1 MAAPDTS
8 APNYALEVNN
18 TPVAKGVKQ
27 LIKKVE
33 FESTDGMADVMK
45 LTCINPENQLT
56 NAKIFQPGNE
66 IFLWM
71 GYGSDLRPIGRAI
84 IAKHRPD
91 FPTDGMPMLQVVGY
105 TKDHKMMDNA
115 PEKAKAAKGKHG
127 RLYKDEKYS
136 EAVKTIAASGFY
148 KMDAD
153 VDDTPEASQNFI
165 QKVGLKDYDFVQGL
179 ANLTGFIFWVDGDAT
194 GKWTLHFKNPET
206 LKEGDKEYKFEYNF
220 GDLTSILSFQ
230 PEMLIRDLETKIKVQ
245 CKNTKTGKLVEFDI
259 EEDNNQSPDV
269 EASGDPTGEIK
280 GAYTTASDIKIY
292 IGDFSFEMIGNRKFR
307 DASEVQN
314 WARQWF
320 RRNREQFII
329 GSGRL
334 IGVEDL
340 MARQIHDLSGLG
352 QGYDG
357 KYYFTKVRHI
367 QSEEDGYVCEFS
379 ARKVV
384 PAVA

>member
-1 MAAPDTS
+1 MASDSS
-8 APNYALEVNN
+8 APNYALEVNGQ
-18 TPVAKGVKQ
+18 PVAKGIKQ

-33 FESTDGMADVMK
+33 YESTDGMADLMK
-45 LTCINPENQLT
+45 ITCINPEDQLS
-56 NAKIFQPGNE
+56 NAKVFQPGNE

-71 GYGSDLRPIGRAI
+71 GYGSSLKPIGRAI
-84 IAKHRPD
+84 VAKHRPD
-91 FPTDGMPMLQVVGY
+91 FPTDGMPMLQVVAY

-115 PEKAKAAKGKHG
+115 PEKSKADAGKHG
-127 RLYKDEKYS
+127 RIYKNEKYS
-136 EAVKTIAASGFY
+136 EAVKTIAQSDFY
-148 KMDAD
+148 KMEVD
-153 VDDTPEASQNFI
+153 VDDTPESAKEFI

-179 ANLTGFIFWVDGDAT
+179 SNLTGYVFWVDGDAN
-194 GKWTLHFKNPET
+194 GKWTLHFKDPT
-206 LKEGDKEYKFEYNF
+206 KLKEGDKLYKFLYNI
-220 GDLTSILSFQ
+220 GDMTSLLSFQ

-245 CKNTKTGKLVEFDI
+245 FFNIKKGKPDEFEI

-269 EASGDPTGEIK
+269 EAQGDMTGDIQK
-280 GAYTTASDIKIY
+280 PYTTASDLKLY
-292 IGDFSFEMIGNRKFR
+292 IGDFSFEMIGNRKFK
-307 DASEVQN
+307 DASDLQN

-340 MARQIHDLSGLG
+340 MARQTHELEGLG

-357 KYYFTKVRHI
+357 KYYFTKVRHV
-367 QSEEDGYVCEFS
+367 QSEDLGYVCEFS

-384 PAVA
+384 PPVA